1 MDEIPGTVTELGVI
15 LRNKRGLSSNE
26 FSGTQTRGVGIPD
39 SNFPDEVTDN
49 QKTGLGILVLSL
61 SLSLAFT
68 TTINKFHNHK

>member
-49 QKTGLGILVLSL
+49 QKTGLGILVFVFVFVFP
-61 SLSLAFT
+61 FT
-68 TTINKFHNHK
+68 TTINKIPQP